1 MYVWKAV
8 TRICD
13 DGRTMYLFVDALFG
27 LFAWVLVSLF
37 ATVGL
42 TTTRK

>member
-1 MYVWKAV
+1 MGSSYEN
-8 TRICD
+8 
-13 DGRTMYLFVDALFG
+13 LPVDALFG